1 MTTHQLNTLPITD
14 SLSRLQIWAKNN
26 APDVTFR
33 PPATPDALANF
44 IEKSGLVLPED
55 LQRALLMAD
64 GETRKSA
71 GIIGN
76 WRIMSISEIQAAW
89 GWLTQLAEKGAFEG
103 RTPKPS
109 PYIQNVWWHAGWIPI
124 VSSDTGDYFCVDTDP
139 AESSR
144 QGQVLL
150 FLQNQPVRY
159 LIGGS
164 ITTWFERIVQDLEA
178 GIYDYDPEMG
188 FSNEAFMWSALE
200 GKHHFDNIEGT
211 LVARK

>member
-1 MTTHQLNTLPITD
+1 MTDQPQLTTP
-14 SLSRLQIWAKNN
+14 LSQFISWMRIHVPEVK
-26 APDVTFR
+26 FR
-33 PPATPDALANF
+33 PPATEAAIANF
-44 IEKSGLVLPED
+44 INKSGLDMPDD
-55 LQRALLMAD
+55 LRQTLLMID
-64 GETRKSA
+64 GEGHSSVGA
-71 GIIGN
+71 IGN

-124 VSSDTGDYFCVDTDP
+124 VSSDTGDYFCIDTDP
-139 AESSR
+139 SEPSR